1 MLSGDHIAVGTIPTG
16 WPFFPFKARMS
27 SGSKLLP
34 KAMFQSIVQLQLG
47 SVLISVVSVISG
59 GLKNHVR

>member
-34 KAMFQSIVQLQLG
+34 RAMFQSIVKLQLG
-47 SVLISVVSVISG
+47 SVLISVVSVI
-59 GLKNHVR
+59 